1 LILFFRAEAHAL
13 AFHVGPPIDT
23 ILEWENLDIWSSR
36 PGTYYV
42 VMPPENADE
51 WQRHLKL
58 GQLEEVLRSS
68 ELVSG
73 GHAHPLVLLRTR
85 PGAGPL
91 RESVLG
97 RQRTGPKTVSPEKAD
112 SCPISLNDRRSQRSR

>member
-1 LILFFRAEAHAL
+1 MAHAL
-13 AFHVGPPIDT
+13 AFHVGRPIDT

-51 WQRHLKL
+51 WPRYLKL

-68 ELVSG
+68 NLAQG
-73 GHAHPLVLLRTR
+73 THAHPLVLLRTR
-85 PGAGPL
+85 PGAGPRL
-91 RESVLG
+91 AAVRSTAPRG
-97 RQRTGPKTVSPEKAD
+97 SA
-112 SCPISLNDRRSQRSR
+112 NRR